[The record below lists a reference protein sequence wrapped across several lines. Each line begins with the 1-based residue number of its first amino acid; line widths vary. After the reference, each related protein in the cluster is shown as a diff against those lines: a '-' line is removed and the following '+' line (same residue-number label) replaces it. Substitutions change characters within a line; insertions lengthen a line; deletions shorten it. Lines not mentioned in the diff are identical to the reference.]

1 MTGRPPGADRPAEA
15 SVGTA
20 PTDTTELPEEDLEK
34 PKPRKSL
41 ARELPVLVLFALVLA
56 LLLKTFVVQAFFIP
70 SRSMVPTLQHGDRIL
85 VNRLAYRFGD
95 IHRGDVVVFTD
106 PTANED
112 RGLIGGLT
120 HWFVDGLGV
129 ASTEDFVKRVIGLPG
144 DAIEIDNGSV
154 FVNGRKIQE
163 PYLNAN
169 RDTSDFKPI
178 TVPPGMLFVLGDNR
192 TESGDSRFPPP
203 GGVGFVPV
211 DHVVGKVAVIVW
223 PLSRMGWVN

>member
-1 MTGRPPGADRPAEA
+1 MTGRPPGTNPPAEA
-15 SVGTA
+15 SVETA
-20 PTDTTELPEEDLEK
+20 PPDATVVPEAKVD
-34 PKPRKSL
+34 KPRKSL
-41 ARELPVLVLFALVLA
+41 ARELPVLILMALVLA

-70 SRSMVPTLQHGDRIL
+70 SRSMVPTLQNGDRIL

-106 PTANED
+106 PQANED
-112 RGLIGGLT
+112 RGAIGGLA

-144 DAIEIDNGSV
+144 DVIEIVDGSV
-154 FVNGRKIQE
+154 FLNGQKIQE
-163 PYLNAN
+163 PYLNTN
-169 RDTSDFKPI
+169 RDTSSFQPT

-192 TESGDSRFPPP
+192 AASGDSRFPPP
-203 GGVGFVPV
+203 EGVGFVPV

-223 PLSRMGWVN
+223 PPSRAGWVS